1 MIEIM
6 ELDILVKTIFVWF
19 SCYLCRESDRIFQ
32 LIFFFSLFDASLFP
46 PRTTNVVLVIV
57 RRRVLSPGNETTM
70 YSSYI
75 DFFQDN
81 NITIQLLQRPAI
93 FSGRLKITI
102 QSCSSYFVWR
112 IAIFLG
118 QYFPTIFNIQLYN
131 IFAIFLKQ
139 YFPTIFQFYSSCST

>member
-6 ELDILVKTIFVWF
+6 ELDILKVKTIFVWF

-81 NITIQLLQRPAI
+81 NITIQLLQSSCYFFWTI
-93 FSGRLKITI
+93 ENNNSIVFELFCLTDCHFS
-102 QSCSSYFVWR
+102 W
-112 IAIFLG
+112 
-118 QYFPTIFNIQLYN
+118 TIFPNNIQ
-131 IFAIFLKQ
+131 
-139 YFPTIFQFYSSCST
+139 YSII

>member
-81 NITIQLLQRPAI
+81 NITIQLLQSSCYFFWTI
-93 FSGRLKITI
+93 ENNNSIVFELFCLTDCHFS
-102 QSCSSYFVWR
+102 W
-112 IAIFLG
+112 
-118 QYFPTIFNIQLYN
+118 TIFPNNIQ
-131 IFAIFLKQ
+131 
-139 YFPTIFQFYSSCST
+139 YSII